1 MHNLWSYHQ
10 KVVAL
15 QTKEVSRSFSFV
27 PVESFHTSTV
37 SKAGGNF
44 TAIGQDP
51 QTAGRGADQRVA
63 FQGSA
68 TGLPLFTIYVLAN
81 LLTERF
87 QFMVYFVL
95 LLISHTCIIRAAQ
108 RSRDTQAVF
117 WASLILCFC
126 LSALHAAAP
135 RISWIMK
142 APFIYWSVCLYWP
155 MLLPA
160 MLFHMLQTFI

>member
-1 MHNLWSYHQ
+1 MCSDILRRCCITLEFKFSPNAQPMHNLWSYHQ

-51 QTAGRGADQRVA
+51 QTAGPTR
-63 FQGSA
+63 
-68 TGLPLFTIYVLAN
+68 GLPGVRNCTATFTIYVLAN

-95 LLISHTCIIRAAQ
+95 QLISHTCIIRAAQ

-117 WASLILCFC
+117 WALLILCFC
-126 LSALHAAAP
+126 LSALHAEAP
-135 RISWIMK
+135 RIS
-142 APFIYWSVCLYWP
+142 
-155 MLLPA
+155 
-160 MLFHMLQTFI
+160 